1 MSQMFARLLRI
12 IVGITLILLGLN
24 RAAQAQSLPS
34 SEPPPTA
41 PPNPDQTPA
50 PTPSINQTNPNPAN
64 PVEPTPEPKRRR
76 RFRPQIG
83 LGGNIGVTGNTGFSQ
98 GGVAIMNRTDFNDYI
113 SFRGTNV
120 FGGERRD
127 SSLALTFNMPI
138 RSASGQVRVAP
149 FVGGGALISSKSF
162 FEDVWVRGLVTSG
175 IDIPLSKRFSATSA
189 VNVGFTDRANMGV
202 QIGVMYRF

>member
-64 PVEPTPEPKRRR
+64 PVEPEPKRRR

>member
-1 MSQMFARLLRI
+1 MSQMFTRLLRI
-12 IVGITLILLGLN
+12 IFGIALILLGLN
-24 RAAQAQSLPS
+24 RATLGQSLPT

-50 PTPSINQTNPNPAN
+50 PAPSINQINPNQAN
-64 PVEPTPEPKRRR
+64 PAEPTPEPRRRR

-83 LGGNIGVTGNTGFSQ
+83 IGGNIGVTGNTGFSQ

-120 FGGERRD
+120 LGGERRD
-127 SSLALTFNMPI
+127 SSLALTFNLPI

-162 FEDVWVRGLVTSG
+162 FEDVLVRGLVTSG
-175 IDIPLSKRFSATSA
+175 IDIPISKRFSATSA